1 MLQSPALQIA
11 LNRRKQDSEE
21 HTSLMNKAKRKAR
34 QTYSSGV
41 LTTRTSAPGKCF
53 RKLSANARAASGTT
67 SHTTKDASLFSDSAN
82 CFENRLN
89 AISDPIRPRP
99 RKLMLFARA
108 RAGDAAAEAYVRIR
122 VAVDR
127 SRARRQ
133 AAGKRIAGRIAG
145 QKRVDGAG
153 VMTGCVS
160 RWLFV

>member
-1 MLQSPALQIA
+1 
-11 LNRRKQDSEE
+11 
-21 HTSLMNKAKRKAR
+21 
-34 QTYSSGV
+34 
-41 LTTRTSAPGKCF
+41 
-53 RKLSANARAASGTT
+53 
-67 SHTTKDASLFSDSAN
+67 
-82 CFENRLN
+82 
-89 AISDPIRPRP
+89 
-99 RKLMLFARA
+99 MLFARA

-145 QKRVDGAG
+145 QKRVDDAG